1 MKPKLTVLGGSSPF
15 TVALVDAL
23 ADAAEAKASVV
34 PMHLSLTGRNTDHLG
49 CIAAYAKAR
58 LDGHGWSCTTSTDA
72 ARALDGADIV
82 IHQIRYGDLALRGAG
97 ERLCH
102 ALGVASDETLGPA
115 ALLTAV
121 RSRGAIER
129 TVTLIRHHCP
139 RAWVLNLTNPL
150 SLVTAMIGR
159 ELPRCVGLCELP
171 TATVRQ
177 AAAAL
182 NIDAETFEWD
192 YQGLNHRGFIVRLTQ
207 NEEDLMPRLV
217 ERLASNADGRN
228 PATIGG
234 ITSAC
239 IAELGALPLK
249 YFGLILRHDHAAPGR
264 ADFLADL
271 RRQIVQQLRADATR
285 SPPAARQRDQAWYP
299 LAVVPMLKAIG
310 STRPSVQVVNRLCD
324 DDLVWE
330 LKAPVSC
337 AGVGAPL
344 RAAPPGPVVAHWL
357 DRFRQHEQAA
367 AQAMAV
373 PTRQHL
379 RRALEADPA
388 LPGANVAAL
397 LDAMLAEISHHEHF
411 ERAHA

>member
-1 MKPKLTVLGGSSPF
+1 MLGGSSPF

-23 ADAAEAKASVV
+23 ADATAAIAPVV
-34 PMHLSLTGRNTDHLG
+34 PMHLLLAGRNADHLG
-49 CIAAYAKAR
+49 YVAAYAKAR
-58 LDGHGWSCTTSTDA
+58 LGGIGWSCNMSTDA
-72 ARALDGADIV
+72 ACALDGADIV
-82 IHQIRYGDLALRGAG
+82 IHQIRYGDLALRSAG

-102 ALGVASDETLGPA
+102 AFGVAADETLGPA

-121 RSRGAIER
+121 LSRGAIER

-139 RAWVLNLTNPL
+139 QAWVLNLTNPL
-150 SLVTAMIGR
+150 SLVTATMGR

-171 TATVRQ
+171 TATLRQ

-182 NIDAETFEWD
+182 NFDAATLEWD
-192 YQGLNHRGFIVRLTQ
+192 YRGLNHRGFIVRLTR
-207 NEEDLMPRLV
+207 NDENLMPQLVDRLS
-217 ERLASNADGRN
+217 SNADGARS

-234 ITSAC
+234 ITSAY

-249 YFGLILRHDHAAPGR
+249 YFALMHQRTCATPGR
-264 ADFLADL
+264 ADFVADL
-271 RRQIVQQLRADATR
+271 RMQIVQQLRADATR

-310 STRPSVQVVNRLCD
+310 SPRPSVQVVNRLCD

-337 AGVGAPL
+337 AGIGAPL
-344 RAAPPGPVVAHWL
+344 PAARPGPAVADWL
-357 DRFRQHEQAA
+357 ERFRRHEQAA
-367 AQAMAV
+367 AQAMAA

-388 LPGANVAAL
+388 LPEADVAAL
-397 LDAMLAEISHHEHF
+397 LDVMLTKISDHE
-411 ERAHA
+411 RSDHAYA